1 MNIYQKLTEI
11 QNSLKVPK
19 EQENKFGGYKYRSAE
34 DIQEKVKPLL
44 QKYETTLY
52 LSDEIELIGDRT
64 YVKATATL
72 TDGDGCI
79 VSTAY
84 AREPETVK
92 GQSEAQITGASSS
105 YARKYALNGLFQL
118 DDTNDHDAN
127 DNEETPAP
135 KQLAKRTE
143 KPKAT
148 GKVSEAQ
155 VQELFDLA
163 KIKGEDIGKLKGSV
177 AKKYNKTNV
186 ADLTSEEIEQIM
198 NWLRGL

>member
-72 TDGDGCI
+72 TDGEDCI

-84 AREPETVK
+84 AREPEAVK

-118 DDTNDHDAN
+118 DDTKDPDATN
-127 DNEETPAP
+127 KHGKEEAM
-135 KQLAKRTE
+135 AKDMD
-143 KPKAT
+143 K
-148 GKVSEAQ
+148 
-155 VQELFDLA
+155 L
-163 KIKGEDIGKLKGSV
+163 GKLVDLFNAMDKSRQEV
-177 AKKYNKTNV
+177 ALKRYKINDIAELPVELWDKV
-186 ADLTSEEIEQIM
+186 IGIM
-198 NWLRGL
+198 SK